1 MGNKKARCNIVGCEK
16 QAWKE
21 GMCYHHFHK
30 AQRAKEAPAPAPHA
44 QTPPPAA
51 EAPLEAVR
59 LSLMDRVSI
68 VDTPL
73 SKPGFFLDFTGR
85 EDLLKAFENLSTDL
99 NNDTLCLIELSIAG
113 VLRRVA

>member
-1 MGNKKARCNIVGCEK
+1 MGTKKARCTVEGCEK

-30 AQRAKEAPAPAPHA
+30 AKKDKEIPQPTTETM
-44 QTPPPAA
+44 TPPPTVETPPEPA
-51 EAPLEAVR
+51 R
-59 LSLMDRVSI
+59 LSIMDRVSI

-73 SKPGFFLDFTGR
+73 SKPGFYLDFTGK
-85 EDLLKAFENLSTDL
+85 EDLLKAYKSLSEDL
-99 NNDTLCLIELSIAG
+99 NNDTICLIELSIAG